1 MTGSSYPPTYDG
13 VGADAYLEWEIAI
26 DNIFATRCMCPRRKV
41 KNAAS
46 VLRHSALV
54 WWDSLSSSDKPQ
66 TWIDMKLLMRET
78 FVNPPPAL
86 NSYNEVQNIEDQSID
101 ISLATPNLLQ
111 DAEQKQ
117 EDKDGLD
124 KNEEL
129 TSSCENS
136 EPSLHNAPITLA
148 EIESKG
154 NAHGAAL
161 MDGEVSFDVL
171 NSSTNHAMTEK
182 LLVGPTLDLPL
193 SQHDLIHIPC
203 DKDDLPGHEHEST
216 EPHVFAEFTNV
227 IHVAS
232 DTDEMKL
239 LSSLHTLGYI
249 EFDVLCNL
257 SNLKEKLFM
266 CADWPWLSRHTY
278 HVIGKYNYKGQYLIR
293 RVYICANLN
302 YSFVVQDCN
311 QLSGSDTIDIHTPSI
326 HMLPFVSTNL
336 LQDSIDQ
343 AHVDSDQGA
352 YRISF
357 EYNRRRG
364 RLFFQEGEDDEST
377 TPSDMT
383 IDYKVSS
390 FQINLSSG
398 FENKLLTNDLIIVR
412 NHGDDEEDVGEEF
425 GGMVDQQGQPSRVGG
440 PIQVEFESASE
451 SRSSNHQN
459 QRPGRIRS
467 PFGMLF
473 IWMEI

>member
-1 MTGSSYPPTYDG
+1 MTGSSFPPTYDG

-86 NSYNEVQNIEDQSID
+86 NSYNEVQNIEDQSIV

-117 EDKDGLD
+117 EDKDDMD

-161 MDGEVSFDVL
+161 MDGEASFDVL

-203 DKDDLPGHEHEST
+203 DKDDLHDHEHEST
-216 EPHVFAEFTNV
+216 EPPTCAELKHVNHIDSVMNEL
-227 IHVAS
+227 
-232 DTDEMKL
+232 KL
-239 LSSLHTLGYI
+239 ISSLKTLGYI

-257 SNLKEKLFM
+257 SDLEEQLFEH
-266 CADWPWLSRHTY
+266 AELPWCSRHTY
-278 HVIGKYNYKGQYLIR
+278 HAIGKYDNNGKHLICQ
-293 RVYICANLN
+293 VYICANLN
-302 YSFVVQDCN
+302 FPFVVQDCN
-311 QLSGSDTIDIHTPSI
+311 QLNGSNTTDIHMPSI
-326 HMLPFVSTNL
+326 PMLAFVSTNL
-336 LQDSIDQ
+336 LHDRIEKDFLVQD
-343 AHVDSDQGA
+343 HVHSDQGA
-352 YRISF
+352 CRISF
-357 EYNRRRG
+357 EYNWCR
-364 RLFFQEGEDDEST
+364 
-377 TPSDMT
+377 
-383 IDYKVSS
+383 
-390 FQINLSSG
+390 
-398 FENKLLTNDLIIVR
+398 
-412 NHGDDEEDVGEEF
+412 
-425 GGMVDQQGQPSRVGG
+425 
-440 PIQVEFESASE
+440 
-451 SRSSNHQN
+451 
-459 QRPGRIRS
+459 
-467 PFGMLF
+467 
-473 IWMEI
+473 